1 MFDTFSLLLNGLA
14 VAATPTNL
22 LFALLGCL
30 LGTLIGVLPG
40 IGPLATI
47 SMLLSLTIKLEPVTS
62 LIMLA
67 GVYYGAQYGGSTTAI
82 LCKIPG
88 EASSVVTTL
97 DGYSM
102 ARKGRAG
109 TALAV
114 AAFSSLLAGI
124 IATIVIAFF
133 APILASFALRF
144 NAPEYFALMLFG
156 LLSSIVFSSGS
167 ITKAMAM
174 GILGLLLGLVGTDVE
189 TGAQRFTLGIG
200 EFSDGLDLVAVSMA
214 LFGLNE
220 IITNISQGSKP
231 EVKTQKI
238 GTLRIT
244 GEDVKRGLPAALRGT
259 FIGSILGVLP
269 GGGVQ
274 LSPFASYMVEQKVS
288 KHRDE
293 LGTGAV
299 EGVAGPEA
307 ANNAAAQTSFIPLL
321 TLGIPGNPVI
331 ALILGAMIMQGIQPG
346 PQVLIKQPE
355 LVWGLIASMI
365 VGNLML
371 VVINLPLIGLWVR
384 LLSVRESILFPI
396 IIVFACIAV
405 YSISNSVTNLAMMST
420 LAVFG
425 IVLTTLRFPLI
436 PLLLG
441 LVLGPMME
449 ESLRRALV
457 ISHGDPLVFFTRP
470 VSLTILVMTALT
482 IAIVT
487 LPAIKSN
494 KKQLFTD

>member
-1 MFDTFSLLLNGLA
+1 METFNLLLHGLS

-22 LFALLGCL
+22 LFALVGCL

-47 SMLLSLTIKLEPVTS
+47 SMLLSLTIRLEPVTS

-67 GVYYGAQYGGSTTAI
+67 GVFYGAQYGGSTTAI

-88 EASSVVTTL
+88 EASSVVTAI
-97 DGYSM
+97 DGYTM
-102 ARKGRAG
+102 AQKGRG
-109 TALAV
+109 GVALAT
-114 AAFSSLLAGI
+114 AAFSSLLAGV
-124 IATIVIAFF
+124 IATFFIAFF
-133 APILASFALRF
+133 SPVLAEFAISF

-156 LLSSIVFSSGS
+156 LLSSVFFSSGS
-167 ITKAMAM
+167 KLKAMAM
-174 GILGLLLGLVGTDVE
+174 AILGLLLGLVGTDVE
-189 TGAQRFTLGIG
+189 TGALRFTLGVS

-214 LFGLNE
+214 FFGLNE
-220 IITNISQGSKP
+220 IITNISRKDESKVTTYAVGSK
-231 EVKTQKI
+231 KMT
-238 GTLRIT
+238 RS
-244 GEDVKRGLPAALRGT
+244 DVRRGLPAALRGT

-274 LSPFASYMVEQKVS
+274 LSPFASYMVEQRVS
-288 KHRDE
+288 KHRHE

-346 PQVLIKQPE
+346 PQVLVKQPE
-355 LVWGLIASMI
+355 LVWGLIASML
-365 VGNLML
+365 VGNVML
-371 VVINLPLIGLWVR
+371 VIINLPLIGIWVR
-384 LLSVRESILFPI
+384 LLSVRQTLLFPI

-405 YSISNSVTNLAMMST
+405 YTVSNSVINLVMMSL
-420 LAVFG
+420 LALLG
-425 IVLTTLRFPLI
+425 IVLTTLRFHLI

-449 ESLRRALV
+449 ESLRRALS
-457 ISHGDPLVFFTRP
+457 ISRGDPTVLLTRP
-470 VSLTILVMTALT
+470 ISLTILLMTVAT
-482 IAIVT
+482 IAIVF
-487 LPAIKSN
+487 LPSVRKNEAIFSE
-494 KKQLFTD
+494 